1 MGLAIGAGFYECV
14 AIAFFMIFL
23 SVHVLSSL
31 ELLIIEN
38 ARNMNI
44 YVEFRSLD
52 NVGEIISRIKAQN
65 AQIYEAEVDH
75 GQESISHHP
84 NAIFA
89 LRMQHKGGHARL
101 LASISEMEDVYVV
114 HDI

>member
-1 MGLAIGAGFYECV
+1 MGYQYMAASFDGAGWLPL
-14 AIAFFMIFL
+14 A
-23 SVHVLSSL
+23 S
-31 ELLIIEN
+31 
-38 ARNMNI
+38 
-44 YVEFRSLD
+44 
-52 NVGEIISRIKAQN
+52 
-65 AQIYEAEVDH
+65 YEAEVDH

-89 LRMQHKGGHARL
+89 LRMHHKGSHAKL

>member
-1 MGLAIGAGFYECV
+1 
-14 AIAFFMIFL
+14 
-23 SVHVLSSL
+23 
-31 ELLIIEN
+31 
-38 ARNMNI
+38 MNI

-52 NVGEIISRIKAQN
+52 NVSEIINRIKSQDV
-65 AQIYEAEVDH
+65 QIYEAEVDH

-89 LRMQHKGGHARL
+89 LRMHHKGSHAKL